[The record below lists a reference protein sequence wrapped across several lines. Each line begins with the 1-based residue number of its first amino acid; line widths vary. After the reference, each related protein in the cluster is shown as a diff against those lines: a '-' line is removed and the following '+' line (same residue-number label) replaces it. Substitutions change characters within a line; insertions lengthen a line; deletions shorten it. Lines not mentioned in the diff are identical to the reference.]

1 MSKKKAVRKSSHPA
15 KKARK
20 EKVAQ
25 AEKNPEYMVNI
36 QDPKNLRKDVL
47 ESLREVIIF
56 MQGYESF
63 RQIQE
68 EKVAL
73 FTKLKKEVSELQ
85 LLVNNKLRKYLPQGK
100 LRAISREQYI
110 KEEPPK
116 VEKVEIVPKTAPPV
130 EPVEKEMAPSDL
142 EQLEGQLRDIERE
155 LQGLR

>member
-1 MSKKKAVRKSSHPA
+1 MSKKKAVRKSSSPH
-15 KKARK
+15 KKMRK

-68 EKVAL
+68 EKVAM

-100 LRAISREQYI
+100 LRAVSREEYI
-110 KEEPPK
+110 REEPK
-116 VEKVEIVPKTAPPV
+116 VEKVEIVPKAAPPV
-130 EPVEKEMAPSDL
+130 EPVEEEPAPSDL